1 MAGNYK
7 NNSSRDNKSKDN
19 DDGFLKIS
27 LVNQGVF
34 VRKKKVCPLK
44 FVPLSDIDYKNLNLL
59 NKFITERG
67 KIISSRINNV
77 SLKKQRA
84 IASAI
89 KTARQ
94 LALLSPISKEVS

>member
-7 NNSSRDNKSKDN
+7 NNSSRGKSNDS

-34 VRKKKVCPLK
+34 VKKKKVCPLK
-44 FVPLSDIDYKNLNLL
+44 QVPMVDIDYKNLNLL
-59 NKFITERG
+59 NKFLTERG

-84 IASAI
+84 VASAI

-94 LALLSPISKEVS
+94 VALLSPISKEVG